1 MKHNKLLSYI
11 KDVFLENSME
21 HNADQAIEKYSKQ
34 IFNSIVVEWT
44 IFHTICCTWC
54 NNSIKPQILQ
64 SSNNFYFKSENDY
77 NNKILIVL
85 RFLSE

>member
-34 IFNSIVVEWT
+34 IFNSIVVE
-44 IFHTICCTWC
+44 
-54 NNSIKPQILQ
+54 
-64 SSNNFYFKSENDY
+64 
-77 NNKILIVL
+77 
-85 RFLSE
+85 